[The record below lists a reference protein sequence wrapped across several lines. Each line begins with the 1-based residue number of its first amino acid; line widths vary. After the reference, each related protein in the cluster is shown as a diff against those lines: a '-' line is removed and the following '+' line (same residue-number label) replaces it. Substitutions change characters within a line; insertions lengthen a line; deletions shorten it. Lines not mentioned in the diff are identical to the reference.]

1 MATASQART
10 KFKSWNG
17 LKEGPAVDKAIIKPW
32 AKKTGRKGV
41 TSKSVPWC
49 AIACS
54 SCLLQVKISKQCL
67 SAGCTQQMKWYKARK
82 RWKKKGVKPSAGW
95 LVFFDFKKS
104 GKGNPTHMG
113 MITSSDGKGYA
124 YSIEGNKS
132 NKVGYRHF
140 NYKTYKYIVGYALP
154 YYK

>member
-1 MATASQART
+1 MATASQARA

-32 AKKTGRKGV
+32 AKKTGRKGAK
-41 TSKSVPWC
+41 SKTLPWC

-82 RWKKKGVKPSAGW
+82 RWKKKGVKPRRVGLYSSIS
-95 LVFFDFKKS
+95 KRQE
-104 GKGNPTHMG
+104 KGTRL
-113 MITSSDGKGYA
+113 TWA
-124 YSIEGNKS
+124 
-132 NKVGYRHF
+132 
-140 NYKTYKYIVGYALP
+140 
-154 YYK
+154 